1 MEIHTWKMLYGW
13 TWLCIGLSKFN
24 RVSGPPEFP
33 TDLIRKP
40 ADLTPVTGRQRF
52 LRYPTR
58 FRWVGWRVLA
68 SKPDFNRPDW
78 FYYQWGRWSPPYI
91 RFLSWISPDPAWFYR
106 GQAKSLWDSARS
118 SHTRPVLGQIYR
130 ISARSLQFSA
140 RFGEFWPNLT
150 PTETRPLPMKNRPIQ
165 PDSLTGRRRV
175 WMLVTRLGRVGCG
188 LDTNPTRTNPWS
200 PLIMHVNMSPL
211 YFGCYLGMSK

>member
-1 MEIHTWKMLYGW
+1 M
-13 TWLCIGLSKFN
+13 
-24 RVSGPPEFP
+24 
-33 TDLIRKP
+33 
-40 ADLTPVTGRQRF
+40 GRQRF

-58 FRWVGWRVLA
+58 FRWVGWQVLA

-78 FYYQWGRWSPPYI
+78 FYYQRGRRSPPYI
-91 RFLSWISPDPAWFYR
+91 WFLNWISPDPVWFYR

-118 SHTRPVLGQIYR
+118 SHTRPVLGQICR
-130 ISARSLQFSA
+130 ISAKFAQFST
-140 RFGEFWPNLT
+140 RSGEFWPNPT
-150 PTETRPLPMKNRPIQ
+150 PTETRPLPTKNRPIQ
-165 PDSLTGRRRV
+165 PYSLIGRRQV

-188 LDTNPTRTNPWS
+188 LDTNPIRTDPWS